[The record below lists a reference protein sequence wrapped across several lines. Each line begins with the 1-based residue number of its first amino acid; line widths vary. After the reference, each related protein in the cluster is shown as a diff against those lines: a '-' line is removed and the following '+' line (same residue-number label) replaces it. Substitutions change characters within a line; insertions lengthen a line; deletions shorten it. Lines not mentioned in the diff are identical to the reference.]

1 MGTLTCQR
9 CGATAEGKT
18 FADAD
23 EIIDHAV
30 GLIRGRPCSG
40 KESDLTFDNKSIEP
54 EISTDTN
61 SDSDSTTKKSK
72 RR

>member
-1 MGTLTCQR
+1 MGKLTCQR
-9 CGATAEGKT
+9 CGATAEGET

-23 EIIDHAV
+23 ELIDHAV

-54 EISTDTN
+54 EISTN